1 MQTLQFGSFW
11 AKDLLCLFQCIS
23 VIRYDILIKSSSA
36 GLLKEPPKDILRLL
50 QGSTNVAIII
60 KSNHCWKSLY
70 IQSFSGPHFL
80 L

>member
-11 AKDLLCLFQCIS
+11 AKDLLCFFQCIS
-23 VIRYDILIKSSSA
+23 VIRYDILIKPSSA
-36 GLLKEPPKDILRLL
+36 GLLKEPPKEILRLL

-60 KSNHCWKSLY
+60 KSNHCLKGLC